1 MSFIVDTHCDTLALL
16 GKNNILC
23 GNTDM
28 ELSFPRLLQGNVK
41 LQCFAI
47 CVKCFSDGL
56 RLINEFDKLIKSNLF
71 SRIETREDAEAL
83 CKAPQIG
90 AMLTVEGGDILDE
103 NESNIDI
110 LFKRGMRMLSLTWN
124 NSNFLCGGIGENKDG
139 LTKSGK
145 RILKRCTEKGII
157 IDTSHISEKGFFE
170 LADNIS
176 VPFIASHSN
185 AMGVCA
191 NKRNL
196 SDKQLEIIKEHSG
209 CIGINF
215 YPPFLNN
222 SGIACVDDI
231 MRHIEY
237 IAEKIGIEYIGIGSD
252 FDGVENNLPEGMKHP
267 GKLQAICERLYKLNY
282 SQKYIDMICHEN
294 MLRVFKNILPTHKS

>member
-1 MSFIVDTHCDTLALL
+1 MSFIVDAHCDTLALL
-16 GKNNILC
+16 NKNNILC

-28 ELSFPRLLQGNVK
+28 DLSFPRLLQGNVK

-47 CVKCFSDGL
+47 CVKCLSDGVK
-56 RLINEFDKLIKSNLF
+56 LINEFDKLINSRLF
-71 SRIETREDAEAL
+71 SLIEARDDIELMYKTS
-83 CKAPQIG
+83 KIG

-103 NESNIDI
+103 NENNIDI
-110 LFKRGMRMLSLTWN
+110 LFERGIRMFSLTWN
-124 NSNFLCGGIGENKDG
+124 DSNFLCGGIGENTQG
-139 LTKSGK
+139 LTNAGK
-145 RILKRCTEKGII
+145 RILKSCVEKGII
-157 IDTSHISEKGFFE
+157 IDTSHISENGFFE

-185 AMGVCA
+185 AKKICA

-196 SDKQLEIIKEHSG
+196 SDKQLEVIREHSG

-215 YPPFLNN
+215 YPPFLND

-231 MRHIEY
+231 IRHIEY

-252 FDGVENNLPEGMKHP
+252 FDGVENNLPQGMKHP
-267 GKLQAICERLYKLNY
+267 GKLQTICERLYKLNY
-282 SQKYIDMICHEN
+282 PQKHIDMICHEN
-294 MLRVFKNILPTHKS
+294 MLRVFNNILPKR